1 MNADALARKFTDF
14 AAYCDTSPLYARL
27 SRGIADDDA
36 ILALAARARPGQP
49 VPNMLFAAV
58 HFLLLN
64 GAAHPLAAFYPSVGG
79 TDDSDPLSAFRDFC
93 KKQDGEIGKLLETQ
107 RVQTNEVRRCTALM
121 PAFGQMGKTLNVIEI
136 GASAGLNLLWDQYAY
151 DYGNGRKIGNG
162 PLTLTCEARG
172 ENGPPLPE
180 EMPTVTGRMGID
192 LNPVDVTEA
201 DAVAWL
207 RALIWPE
214 HKERMERLTQAVEIV
229 KRDPPELR
237 AGDAL
242 ELLPQAM
249 ADAPDA
255 ALVVYH
261 SFTVNQFSGEM
272 RQRLEE
278 IFHQHAQARD
288 FFVVGLEGAAG
299 LPYPRLDMTAW
310 HSGMSASKPLADADQ
325 HGAWLA
331 WRQA

>member
-1 MNADALARKFTDF
+1 MTLQKTAQDFTRFVDSC
-14 AAYCDTSPLYARL
+14 ATSPLYARL

-36 ILALAARARPGQP
+36 LLALAARARPGQP

-64 GAAHPLAAFYPSVGG
+64 GATHPLAAFYPSVGG
-79 TDDSDPLSAFRDFC
+79 TDDSDSLSAFRDFC
-93 KKQDGEIGKLLETQ
+93 KKQDGEIGKLLETR

-121 PAFGQMGKTLNVIEI
+121 PAFGQLGKTLNVIEI
-136 GASAGLNLLWDQYAY
+136 GASAGLNLLWDKYAY

-162 PLTLTCEARG
+162 SLTLTCEMRG
-172 ENGPPLPE
+172 NAPLPE

-192 LNPVDVTEA
+192 LNPVDVTDSEA
-201 DAVAWL
+201 IVWL

-214 HKERMERLTQAVEIV
+214 HAERMERLTQAIEIV

-255 ALVVYH
+255 AALVVYH
-261 SFTVNQFSGEM
+261 SFTVNQLSGEM

-299 LPYPRLDMTAW
+299 LPYPCLSLTTW
-310 HSGMSASKPLADADQ
+310 HDGTPTEETLADADQ